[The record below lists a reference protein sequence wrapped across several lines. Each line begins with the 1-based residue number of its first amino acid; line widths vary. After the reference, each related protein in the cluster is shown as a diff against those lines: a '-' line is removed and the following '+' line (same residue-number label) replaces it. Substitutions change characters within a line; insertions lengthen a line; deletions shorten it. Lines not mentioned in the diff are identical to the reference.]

1 MNNRKLKIKEK
12 ECYEL
17 DKRLIVIK
25 IRKKEKECEPEKDR
39 YEKSESS
46 DSNVRC

>member
-25 IRKKEKECEPEKDR
+25 IRTAEEERKK
-39 YEKSESS
+39 
-46 DSNVRC
+46 NVRPRKIDNRK